1 MNEKFT
7 LTGGARIG
15 MANASFPFA
24 DLYVDKEI
32 LKINAS
38 IVGNLVFQPK
48 DIISIKPHTS
58 LPIIGNGIKIN
69 HRVENYNS
77 EVIFWTFKN
86 PNFVISE
93 IEKTGFLKNINSE
106 ISAADLEIIKTQ
118 NQGGFPIKKSVAI
131 FFVIAWNL
139 LFLCDIIPF
148 FLKGKAEGSPIGI
161 GMNLAVGL
169 IFASSILAILSEKF
183 REQILKENAN
193 FNNIKKFAYF
203 IAFISGIM
211 FITFMIG
218 NLNK

>member
-15 MANASFPFA
+15 MANATFPFA

-48 DIISIKPHTS
+48 DIISIKPYRS
-58 LPIIGNGIKIN
+58 FPIIGNGIRIN
-69 HRVENYNS
+69 HRIENYDS

-93 IEKTGFLKNINSE
+93 IEKTGFLQNTNST
-106 ISAADLEIIKTQ
+106 ISANDLEILKRQ
-118 NQGGFPIKKSVAI
+118 SEGGFPIKKSVAI
-131 FFVIAWNL
+131 FFVIVWNL
-139 LFLCDIIPF
+139 LFLSDIIVF
-148 FLKGKAEGSPIGI
+148 FLNGKTEGLPIGF
-161 GMNLAVGL
+161 GMDLAVGL
-169 IFASSILAILSEKF
+169 IFISSVLAIVSENF
-183 REQILKENAN
+183 RKKILKENRK
-193 FNNIKKFAYF
+193 FDDIKKFAYF
-203 IAFISGIM
+203 TAFITGIM
-211 FITFMIG
+211 FIVFTIV

>member
-24 DLYVDKEI
+24 ELYVDKEI

-48 DIISIKPHTS
+48 DVISIEPHTS

-77 EVIFWTFKN
+77 TVIFWTFKN

-93 IEKTGFLKNINSE
+93 IEKTGFLKNTNSE
-106 ISAADLEIIKTQ
+106 ISAADLEIMKMQ
-118 NQGGFPIKKSVAI
+118 NQGGFPIKKPVVI
-131 FFVIAWNL
+131 FFVVAWNL
-139 LFLCDIIPF
+139 LFLSDIIPF
-148 FLKGKAEGSPIGI
+148 FLKGNVEGSPIGI
-161 GMNLAVGL
+161 GMTLAVGL
-169 IFASSILAILSEKF
+169 IFASSILALLSEKF
-183 REQILKENAN
+183 RAIILKEDTS
-193 FNNIKKFAYF
+193 FDNIKKFFYF
-203 IAFISGIM
+203 IALITGIM

-218 NLNK
+218 GI

>member
-32 LKINAS
+32 LKVNAS

-48 DIISIKPHTS
+48 DIISIKPYTS
-58 LPIIGNGIKIN
+58 IPIIGNGIKIN
-69 HRVENYNS
+69 HRIENYNS

-86 PNFVISE
+86 PNSVIRE

-106 ISAADLEIIKTQ
+106 ISAEDLEIIKKQ
-118 NQGGFPIKKSVAI
+118 NEGGFPVKKSVAI

-139 LFLCDIIPF
+139 LFLSDVIPF
-148 FLKGKAEGSPIGI
+148 FLKGETEDSPIGI
-161 GMNLAVGL
+161 GINLAIGL
-169 IFASSILAILSEKF
+169 IFTNSILTIVSEKF
-183 REQILKENAN
+183 RKIILKENKS
-193 FNNIKKFAYF
+193 FDDIKKFAYF
-203 IAFISGIM
+203 LALVSGIM
-211 FITFMIG
+211 FIVLLLKI
-218 NLNK
+218 

>member
-15 MANASFPFA
+15 MANATFPFA
-24 DLYVDKEI
+24 DLYVDKEK

-48 DIISIKPHTS
+48 DIISIKSHTS
-58 LPIIGNGIKIN
+58 IPIIGNGIKIN
-69 HRVENYNS
+69 HRIENYDS

-86 PNFVISE
+86 PNSVISE
-93 IEKTGFLKNINSE
+93 IEKTGFLQNINSE
-106 ISAADLEIIKTQ
+106 ISSGDLEILKKQ
-118 NQGGFPIKKSVAI
+118 NEGGFPIKKSITV

-139 LFLCDIIPF
+139 LFLSDILPF
-148 FLKGKAEGSPIGI
+148 FLNGKTEGSPIGI

-169 IFASSILAILSEKF
+169 IFLSSILAIVSEGF
-183 REQILKENAN
+183 RKIILKENRN
-193 FNNIKKFAYF
+193 FDDIKKFTYF

-211 FITFMIG
+211 FVAFTIG
-218 NLNK
+218 NINK